1 MHQRPR
7 AGARHHHLDSSRP
20 PAPAQDFAKQQAQAT
35 GFDYRRLTDEFQE
48 RVLLECRA
56 RQVTPLIKQ
65 PGILVITDHG
75 LYFQPL
81 HNLAGGAVVKF
92 HPASAIT
99 SLARRRVAMQPHALE
114 AFLTATAATHYLA
127 ADQVCFGG
135 TSACGGPSVCGDIS
149 TCGGPSACIGAPSM
163 VTRLRVHVCSVVVE
177 YPIST
182 ILNRPFA
189 SKYAAGPYCVAGWKT
204 YPCARMR

>member
-1 MHQRPR
+1 MHQRPGKR
-7 AGARHHHLDSSRP
+7 ARHHPPGSSRP

-99 SLARRRVAMQPHALE
+99 SLARRRVAMQAHALE

-127 ADQVCFGG
+127 ADQVWCRAP
-135 TSACGGPSVCGDIS
+135 SACGVMSACGDR
-149 TCGGPSACIGAPSM
+149 SACTGAPS
-163 VTRLRVHVCSVVVE
+163 
-177 YPIST
+177 
-182 ILNRPFA
+182 
-189 SKYAAGPYCVAGWKT
+189 
-204 YPCARMR
+204 